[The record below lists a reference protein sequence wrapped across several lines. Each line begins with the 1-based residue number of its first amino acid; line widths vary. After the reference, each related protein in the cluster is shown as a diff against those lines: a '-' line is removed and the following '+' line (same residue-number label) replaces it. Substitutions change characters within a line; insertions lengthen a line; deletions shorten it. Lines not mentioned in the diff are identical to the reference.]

1 MTRVSA
7 SFDPMPVLR
16 QAKKDHVNAGFNDV
30 AAGAAHVERAHAQKS
45 SPTMRRESA

>member
-16 QAKKDHVNAGFNDV
+16 QAKKDRVNAGFNDV
-30 AAGAAHVERAHAQKS
+30 AASAAHVERAQAQK
-45 SPTMRRESA
+45 RE